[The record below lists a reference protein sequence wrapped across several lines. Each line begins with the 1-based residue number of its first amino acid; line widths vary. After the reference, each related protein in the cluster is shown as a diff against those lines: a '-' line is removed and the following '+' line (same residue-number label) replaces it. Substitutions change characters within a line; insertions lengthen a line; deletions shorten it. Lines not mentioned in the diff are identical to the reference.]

1 MARLSTLFRSGHSPD
16 ESRVIGGSNSA
27 FCNQSRTPESAMT
40 ISSRVRSQLFENE
53 GACLQRQAKE
63 ATRVIRLP
71 PTLKGKVTRPT
82 RRSGTPWTSEEHDR
96 FLKGLEV
103 FPTGPWKDIAAFVG
117 TRTPRQTMTHA
128 QKYRQKI
135 ERNLRGLKVVSRKAH
150 AESPASPAP
159 ETETK
164 QVKSEELLEHP
175 QVAQSPVSVTESAY
189 SSFDSG
195 IGSPFKHEAEIQ
207 CEWTSSPHTMSLPIT
222 INMPAIEPPHADIY
236 SDFFESDMTSILNEI
251 AFTDPIIDQ
260 IYWTMPA
267 YAFQEPALIP
277 SHVPFDFQL

>member
-1 MARLSTLFRSGHSPD
+1 
-16 ESRVIGGSNSA
+16 
-27 FCNQSRTPESAMT
+27 MT

-71 PTLKGKVTRPT
+71 PTVKGKVTRPT

-135 ERNLRGLKVVSRKAH
+135 ERNLRGLKVASRKVDA
-150 AESPASPAP
+150 AASPAP
-159 ETETK
+159 ATATAPI
-164 QVKSEELLEHP
+164 KSEKISEH

-189 SSFDSG
+189 PSFDSS
-195 IGSPFKHEAEIQ
+195 IGTHFKHKAEIQ
-207 CEWTSSPHTMSLPIT
+207 CQWTSSPHTMSLPVT
-222 INMPAIEPPHADIY
+222 INLPAIEPPQADVY
-236 SDFFESDMTSILNEI
+236 GNLFESEMDMTSILNEI
-251 AFTDPIIDQ
+251 AFTDPIVDQ
-260 IYWTMPA
+260 TYWTTPA
-267 YAFQEPALIP
+267 YAFYEPTLIP
-277 SHVPFDFQL
+277 NHAPFDFQF